1 MVSYSGYM
9 SPEYAIDGRF
19 SVKSDVFN
27 LGVLMLEIVSGMKNR
42 KFFHLDHHHNLV
54 GHVSGNFSLS
64 LSLSLSPLENYVSIC
79 IVIAP
84 GMVVVEGGQGLGTIV
99 YMFGGFT
106 FKISNLEMHSSCFTM
121 CSKVP

>member
-1 MVSYSGYM
+1 M
-9 SPEYAIDGRF
+9 
-19 SVKSDVFN
+19 KSDVFS

-79 IVIAP
+79 IVIAL
-84 GMVVVEGGQGLGTIV
+84 GMVAMEGGQGLGTII

-106 FKISNLEMHSSCFTM
+106 FKSSNLKMYSSWFAM
-121 CSKVP
+121 CSKVS